1 MNFKEFKLSSWAIDN
16 KISVYVLTLII
27 TITGLLSY
35 NSIPKESFPDIV
47 VPTIYINTVYVGNS
61 PVNIENLVTKPI
73 EKQLKSISGVKK
85 LNSTSLQD
93 VSVIMVEFNTNVD
106 VPLAK
111 QKVKD
116 AVDKAATDLP
126 KDLTRLPNV
135 MEVSF
140 SDLPIMYVNLAGEMD
155 LNKLKRYADE
165 LKDRI
170 EGMKQI
176 SKVVMVGDLER
187 EIQINVDMYKMQA
200 ATLSLGD
207 IERAIKSEN
216 INISGGLVPMDG
228 MKRNLTIQ
236 AEFKTIEEIKNLNI
250 NSPTG
255 AKLHLKDIAEVKDG
269 NKEQQSYARLEG
281 KNVIT
286 LNIVKRS
293 GENLIE
299 ASDKIEETIK
309 KMQESKEL
317 PQELKVTVTGNQSDK
332 TRSTLHD
339 LINTIIIGFILV
351 TFILMFFM
359 GVTNAIFVA
368 SSVPLSMF
376 IAFMVMPWLG
386 GVFGFSYTM
395 NMIVLF
401 AFLLALG
408 IVVDDAIVVIENTH
422 RLFENGKRDIKVAAK
437 MATGEV
443 FLPVLSGT
451 LTTLAPF
458 VPLLFWN
465 GIIGKF
471 MFYLPV
477 TLIITLLASLLV
489 AYVINPVFAVDFMK
503 PHSDENKKA
512 KWTRGTSITTF
523 IFTLLSTILHLLGH
537 PAIAN
542 LTLFI
547 LAFYL
552 INIFFLHNVIE
563 KFQTKVWPAFQA
575 RYTRFLLRFLKRPW
589 MALFG
594 TLLLF
599 VFTIVFFAIRSPKV
613 VFFPQGDPN
622 FVYIYVKLPVGTDP
636 STTNKVMLQV
646 ESKINEVLGDSNKIV
661 SSIIT
666 NVTKQTTDPQDQDQS
681 DYPNRGKVAI
691 SFVGFEEREG
701 KSTTDYLL
709 ALQNLNWNIPGVDI
723 TVSKE
728 QAGPP
733 VAKPVNIEI
742 RGDDFDQLVN
752 NANRLK
758 RFLDNQKIA
767 GVANLKSD
775 FESNKPEIV
784 FNIDRERANREAIS
798 TGQIGMEIRNAVF
811 GAEVSKFRD
820 ANDEYPIQL
829 RYQYDQRNNI
839 EALRNLKIT
848 FRDMNMGGAIRSIPL
863 SAFCDIQYSNT
874 YGGIKRK
881 MQKRVITLSS
891 NASAGYNE
899 NEVVARVQKAMK
911 SFKPQGQVEIAFTG
925 QQEEQK
931 ETGAFLGT
939 ALMISFG
946 LILLILVTQFN
957 SIGKPFIILTE
968 IFFSII
974 GVLLGTAIFK
984 MDMSIVMTGVGIIAL
999 AGVVVRN
1006 GILLVEFAEVSR
1018 ANGMSLW
1025 DATVEAGRT
1034 RMTPVILT
1042 ATAAILGLLPL
1053 AVGFNIDFE
1062 TLFAHGKPNIYI
1074 GGDSVVFW
1082 GPLSWTMIFGL
1093 TFATFLTLL
1102 LVPAMYLIAERLKR
1116 KSEIILKHFGLP
1128 AAIMYIPFF
1137 ILVCRLI
1144 LRLQGKKLEYGNL
1157 DY

>member
-1 MNFKEFKLSSWAIDN
+1 MKEFKLSSWAIDN
-16 KISVYVLTLII
+16 KISIYVLTII
-27 TITGLLSY
+27 IAIAGMSAY

-47 VPTIYINTVYVGNS
+47 IPTIYVNTVYVGNS
-61 PVNIENLVTKPI
+61 PTNIENLVTKPI

-93 VSVIMVEFNTNVD
+93 VSVITVEFNTNVNIPD
-106 VPLAK
+106 AK

-126 KDLTRLPNV
+126 KDLTRQPNV
-135 MEVSF
+135 MEVSL
-140 SDLPIMYVNLAGEMD
+140 SDMPIMYVNLAGDMD
-155 LNKLKRYADE
+155 LNKLKKYGTL

-170 EGMKQI
+170 ESMKEI
-176 SKVVMVGDLER
+176 SKAVMVGDLER

-207 IERAIKSEN
+207 IERAVKSEN
-216 INISGGLVPMDG
+216 MNISGGLVPMDG
-228 MKRNLTIQ
+228 MKRNLSVQ
-236 AEFKTIEEIKNLNI
+236 AEFKSVEEIKNLI
-250 NSPTG
+250 VNSPTG
-255 AKLHLKDIAEVKDG
+255 AKLYLKDIAEITDG
-269 NKEQQSYARLEG
+269 NKEQESYARLRG

-286 LNIVKRS
+286 LNIVKRA
-293 GENLIE
+293 GENLIQ
-299 ASDKIEETIK
+299 ASDNINETIK
-309 KMQESKEL
+309 KMQEAKEL
-317 PQELKVTVTGNQSDK
+317 PKELTVTITGDQSEK
-332 TRSTLHD
+332 TRSILHD

-351 TFILMFFM
+351 TLILMFFM

-376 IAFMVMPWLG
+376 IAFMVMPSLG
-386 GVFGFSYTM
+386 ALFGFNYTM

-443 FLPVLSGT
+443 FMPVLSGT

-458 VPLLFWN
+458 IPLLLWD

-471 MFYLPV
+471 MFYLPI

-503 PHSDENKKA
+503 PHSDENKNA
-512 KWTRGTSITTF
+512 KWTRGTFITSF
-523 IFTLLSTILHLLGH
+523 IFLVICVLLHLSKH

-542 LTLFI
+542 LAVFI
-547 LAFYL
+547 LVFYL
-552 INIFFLHNVIE
+552 VNKFFLYRVIE
-563 KFQTKVWPAFQA
+563 KFQLKVWPAVQN
-575 RYTRFLLRFLKRPW
+575 RYAKLLVRFLKRPW
-589 MALFG
+589 MALLG

-599 VFTIVFFAIRSPKV
+599 VFSIVFFAIRSPKV

-622 FVYIYVKLPVGTDP
+622 FVYVYVKLPVGTDP
-636 STTNKVMLQV
+636 ASTNKVMMIV
-646 ESKINEVLGDSNKIV
+646 EKKVNEVLGDSNNIV
-661 SSIIT
+661 QSIIT
-666 NVTKQTTDPQDQDQS
+666 NVTKQATDPRDKDQS
-681 DYPNRGKVAI
+681 DYPNRGKIAI
-691 SFVGFEEREG
+691 AFVSFNEREG
-701 KSTTDYLL
+701 KSTLEYLS
-709 ALQNLNWNIPGVDI
+709 ALQKLKWNIPGADI
-723 TVSKE
+723 TVSPE
-728 QAGPP
+728 IAGPP
-733 VAKPVNIEI
+733 VAKPINIEI
-742 RGDDFDQLVN
+742 RGDKFDDIVN
-752 NANRLK
+752 NATRLK
-758 RFLDNQKIA
+758 RFMDVQNIA
-767 GVANLKSD
+767 GVENLKSD

-784 FNIDRERANREAIS
+784 FNIDRERANREAVS
-798 TGQIGMEIRNAVF
+798 TAQIGMEIRNAVF

-820 ANDEYPIQL
+820 ANDQYPIQL

-848 FRDMNMGGAIRSIPL
+848 FRDMNMGGAIRSVPL
-863 SAFCDIQYSNT
+863 SAFCDVQYSNT

-881 MQKRVITLSS
+881 MQKRLITLSS
-891 NASAGYNE
+891 NAVAGYNE
-899 NEVVARVQKAMK
+899 NEVAANVQKALK
-911 SFKPQGQVEIAFTG
+911 NFKTQGSVEIAFTG

-931 ETGAFLGT
+931 ETGAFLGK

-974 GVLLGTAIFK
+974 GVLLGTALFK

-1006 GILLVEFAEVSR
+1006 GILLVEFADASR
-1018 ANGMSLW
+1018 AKGMSLW

-1062 TLFAHGKPNIYI
+1062 TLFASGKPNIYL
-1074 GGDSVVFW
+1074 GGDTVVFW

-1093 TFATFLTLL
+1093 GFATFLTLL

-1116 KSEIILKHFGLP
+1116 KSLIILEHFGFSTAL
-1128 AAIMYIPFF
+1128 MYIPFF
-1137 ILVCRLI
+1137 ILFCRLV
-1144 LRLQGKKLEYGNL
+1144 LRLQGKKLEYFNL
-1157 DY
+1157 DN

>member
-47 VPTIYINTVYVGNS
+47 VPTIYINTIYVGNS

-155 LNKLKRYADE
+155 LNKLKKYADE

-236 AEFKTIEEIKNLNI
+236 AEFKSIEEIKNLNI

-286 LNIVKRS
+286 LNIVKRT

-309 KMQESKEL
+309 SMQKSKEL
-317 PQELKVTVTGNQSDK
+317 PEELKVTVTGNQSDK

-386 GVFGFSYTM
+386 GIFGFSYTM

-422 RLFENGKRDIKVAAK
+422 RLFENGKRDIKIAAK

-471 MFYLPV
+471 MFYLPI

-503 PHSDENKKA
+503 PHTDQNKKA

-523 IFTLLSTILHLLGH
+523 ILTLLSTILHLSGH

-552 INIFFLHNVIE
+552 INTFFLHRVIE

-599 VFTIVFFAIRSPKV
+599 AFTIVFFAIRSPKV

-622 FVYIYVKLPVGTDP
+622 FVYVYVKLPVGTDP
-636 STTNKVMLQV
+636 ATTNKVMLQV
-646 ESKINEVLGDSNKIV
+646 ESKINDVLGDSNKIV

-691 SFVGFEEREG
+691 SFVTFEAREG

-733 VAKPVNIEI
+733 VSKPVNIEI

-784 FNIDRERANREAIS
+784 FNIDRERANREAVS

-911 SFKPQGQVEIAFTG
+911 NFKPQGEVEIAFTG

-1062 TLFAHGKPNIYI
+1062 TLFSHGKPNIYI

-1128 AAIMYIPFF
+1128 NAIMYIPFF